1 MQMRRG
7 LVYIGCVM
15 ILIAS
20 TLRALAQENFK
31 FSSYTVDNGLPQ
43 SSIWSIIQDRNGF
56 LWVSTSDGLCRFDGY
71 EFTVFKNIPGD
82 TNSIA
87 AKSNAN
93 LFEDS
98 EGNIWIGHDLGISKY
113 DIVTNKFINI
123 YRYNKLPQGGIFNR
137 LLGQDSKGYLWA
149 GVMSVGLLKIDIHTN
164 KIVQTVSSAHPAL
177 TDDAHWFSGFTDARD
192 RIWFTKR
199 TNGVYCYDIAKG
211 RINKYLDIYPGNAV
225 VPFGKGRMLMSSNDE
240 LLLFDMDTHALTV
253 LDQSK
258 WDEHLRVKNEVFNAV
273 YDHKNHLWLC
283 NQDGAYVFDT
293 VKKKVIKR
301 FSSFSQAIN
310 NYSYCHTAFCDHS
323 GNVWIGTNGDGL
335 KKLMND
341 TKGFRTYATYLPGGS
356 IVKSIYVR
364 DSIIYAG
371 CFNNGVD
378 VYSIDTGFMRKVST
392 RQQKTYPWIQNI
404 YAFADFNEHM
414 AAVYGASAG
423 AGCHIA
429 LLDLHNDSYTDLTK
443 QLYKDIHDLG
453 APNGVPFLINTRQ
466 GILFDWG
473 YSLVLM
479 TGNTPQD
486 VHFKELNYFEHESL
500 NCGFEAKN
508 GLLYVGGSTSFFMQ
522 RPGNKWMKGAL
533 PGEQYVKTI
542 CEDAAGNIWVGTTNG
557 IFIFDTGNHLL
568 KHYDVQN
575 GLKNEFIYGILRDN
589 RGRMWFSHNKGI
601 SVYDFITNSF
611 HHYSAEDGLQSN
623 EFNTNAYLKMPNGVM
638 LFGGINGISFFNPEY
653 VKDNPSKPSVR
664 ITGIKVLDD
673 PLKTDSA
680 YWNMKTLKL
689 PYDRNSLTIDFTAL
703 EFTNPGRNTYAYMMK
718 NLDNKWIKAGEDHRA
733 RYPSLPPGEYI
744 FMVKAANNDGVW
756 QDEPAT
762 LVITIVPPFWQQ
774 WWFRMLYILGSI
786 GVLWGVTSWLQRQR
800 HKRQIRELELQQ
812 KIQLERERISRD
824 LHDNVGTQL
833 SLISNNIEWV
843 THPLKEITEHEK
855 SEKLQFVNDT
865 ARGIIATLRE
875 TIWALN
881 KEQIS
886 LEEFSD
892 KFKAFVQKQMALYPQ
907 TDLNYTDQIE
917 EKVILGPSEALN
929 LFRICQEAV
938 ANSLKY
944 AEANTLDIRVQTT
957 EGKYRV
963 NIADDGKGFDI
974 AKVDPSVHNGLENM
988 KYRAND
994 IAGKLELVSAV
1005 NKGTIVTITKK

>member
-1 MQMRRG
+1 MRLAG
-7 LVYIGCVM
+7 IYISWFIVLM
-15 ILIAS
+15 AS
-20 TLRALAQENFK
+20 TLCATAQQNFK

-71 EFTVFKNIPGD
+71 EFTVFRTVAGD
-82 TNSIA
+82 SSGIA

-93 LFEDS
+93 LFEDK
-98 EGNIWIGHDLGISKY
+98 EGSIWIGHDMGISKY
-113 DIVTNKFINI
+113 DIVTNKFISV
-123 YRYNKLPQGGIFNR
+123 YLYKMLPQGGAFNR
-137 LLGQDSKGYLWA
+137 ILGQDSKGYIWA
-149 GVMSVGLLKIDIHTN
+149 GVMGVGLAKIDVNTS
-164 KIVQTVSSAHPAL
+164 KVVQTVSSVHPTL
-177 TDDAHWFSGFTDARD
+177 TDEYHWFSGFIDAKD

-199 TNGVYCYDIAKG
+199 DNGLYCYDIKKG
-211 RINKYLDIYPGNAV
+211 KVDKYMDTYPGNAI
-225 VPFGKGRMLMSSNDE
+225 VPFGKTELLMSSNDE
-240 LLLFDMDTHALTV
+240 LLLFDRDTHAFRTI
-253 LDQSK
+253 DQSK
-258 WDEHLRVKNEVFNAV
+258 WDEQLRVRSEVLTSV
-273 YDHKNHLWLC
+273 YDKKNQLWLC
-283 NQDGAYVFDT
+283 NEHGAYVFDT
-293 VKKKVIKR
+293 AKKKVVKR
-301 FSSFSQAIN
+301 FSSFSQSIN
-310 NYSYCHTAFCDHS
+310 NYSYCHTAFCDRS
-323 GNVWIGTNGDGL
+323 GNMWIGTNGDGL
-335 KKLMND
+335 KMLMND
-341 TKGFRTYATYLPGGS
+341 TKGFRTYATRVPGGS
-356 IVKSIYVR
+356 IVKSIYVH

-371 CFNNGVD
+371 CFSNGVD
-378 VYSIDTGFMRKVST
+378 LYSIDTGFMRKVT
-392 RQQKTYPWIQNI
+392 NKGGPAYNWTQNI
-404 YAFADFNEHM
+404 YGFADFNDHT

-423 AGCHIA
+423 EGRHIG
-429 LLDLHNDSYTDLTK
+429 LFDLRSNK
-443 QLYKDIHDLG
+443 YKDVSNILFKDVPDLDNG
-453 APNGVPFLINTRQ
+453 GGVPFMINTRY

-473 YSLVLM
+473 HSLLVM
-479 TGNTPQD
+479 TGNTPQNL
-486 VHFKELNYFEHESL
+486 HFSELHYFQNERL
-500 NCGFEAKN
+500 NCGFEAAN
-508 GLLYVGGSTSFFMQ
+508 GLLYVGSSNAFYMQ
-522 RPGNKWMKGAL
+522 KPGNRWIKGAL

-542 CEDAAGNIWVGTTNG
+542 CEDAAGNLWVGTVNG
-557 IFIFDTGNHLL
+557 IFILDTANHLL

-601 SVYDFITNSF
+601 SVYDFITNAF
-611 HHYSAEDGLQSN
+611 HHYSSEDGLQSN
-623 EFNTNAYLKMPNGVM
+623 EFNTGAYMKLPNGTM
-638 LFGGINGISFFNPEY
+638 LFGGINGISMFNPEY

-664 ITGIKVLDD
+664 ITGIRVFDD
-673 PLKTDSA
+673 LLKTDSA
-680 YWNMKTLKL
+680 YWYMKTLTL
-689 PYDRNSLTIDFTAL
+689 PYDRNSITIDFTAL

-733 RYPSLPPGEYI
+733 RYPSLPPGKYT

-756 QDEPAT
+756 QDEPAMLT
-762 LVITIVPPFWQQ
+762 ITIVPPFWQQ
-774 WWFRMLYILGSI
+774 WWFRVLYILASI
-786 GVLWGVTSWLQRQR
+786 GVVSGVILWLQKQR

-907 TDLNYTDQIE
+907 TDLKYTDEIE

-944 AEANTLDIRVQTT
+944 ASANTLSISVQATG
-957 EGKYRV
+957 GKYKV

-974 AKVDPSVHNGLENM
+974 TKVDPSVHNGLENM

-994 IAGKLELVSAV
+994 IAGKLELVSEV
-1005 NKGTIVTITKK
+1005 DKGTVVTITKK